1 VELAS
6 LPDEVRGYEQVKLDS
21 VARYRE
27 RLAALRGEYSAQAE
41 VTTAG

>member
-1 VELAS
+1 
-6 LPDEVRGYEQVKLDS
+6 

-27 RLAALRGEYSAQAE
+27 RLAALRGILPAQAE